1 MADLVRSPSAGSA
14 SGSYLRGHEQS
25 DLMRQVESLQ
35 VDMAQRDAE
44 IARLRALTD
53 KGALQARSL
62 HIACTALHTAQPDA
76 PAPIRPRLPLHC
88 LNIHFSLHILP

>member
-53 KGALQARSL
+53 KGALQARR
-62 HIACTALHTAQPDA
+62 CTALLCTLPFIHPPLA
-76 PAPIRPRLPLHC
+76 PFTLSEHSIA
-88 LNIHFSLHILP
+88 